1 MNSEKSNQLEQI
13 REELLKL
20 VDSPLYTYRT
30 ENKYLPVP
38 GEGSPDAKIMFVGE
52 APGLSEA
59 KQGLPFVGA
68 SGRFLNELLES
79 VGIPRDDVF
88 ITSILK
94 DRPPDNRNPRKAEI
108 VIYTPFLERQID
120 IIQPKVIAPLGR
132 FALEFIVSK
141 FVPKDV
147 LSEPKI
153 TQLHGKVIEG
163 QASYGPIKIV
173 PLFHPAVALY
183 DVQQRDTL
191 LADFQVLKT
200 VV

>member
-1 MNSEKSNQLEQI
+1 MNNDKTHQLEQI

-20 VDSPLYTYRT
+20 VDSPLYAYRT
-30 ENKYLPVP
+30 ENNYLPVP
-38 GEGSPDAKIMFVGE
+38 GEGSANAKIMFVGE
-52 APGLSEA
+52 APGQSEA

-68 SGRFLNELLES
+68 SGRFLNELLAS
-79 VGIPRDDVF
+79 VGIPRENVF

-94 DRPPDNRNPRKAEI
+94 DRPPDNRNPRKPEI
-108 VIYTPFLERQID
+108 AIYTPFLERQID

-132 FALEFIVSK
+132 FALEFIANK
-141 FVPKDV
+141 FVPKEV
-147 LSEPKI
+147 LAEPKI

-163 QASYGPIKIV
+163 QTSYGAVKIV

-200 VV
+200 VI

>member
-1 MNSEKSNQLEQI
+1 MNNDKTHQLEQI

-20 VDSPLYTYRT
+20 VDSPLYAYRT
-30 ENKYLPVP
+30 ENRYLPVP

-52 APGLSEA
+52 APGQSEA

-68 SGRFLNELLES
+68 SGRFLNELLAS
-79 VGIPRDDVF
+79 VGIPREDVF

-94 DRPPDNRNPRKAEI
+94 DRPPDNRNPRKPEI
-108 VIYTPFLERQID
+108 TIYTPFLERQID

-132 FALEFIVSK
+132 FALEFIANK

-163 QASYGPIKIV
+163 QASYGAVKIV

-191 LADFQVLKT
+191 LADFQVLKSII
-200 VV
+200 